1 MLRWA
6 LIFLLIAIVAGSLG
20 FTDVQIVSA
29 TIAQVLFGIF
39 LFGFLMILLFGF
51 ALGSWLSGPR

>member
-6 LIFLLIAIVAGSLG
+6 LIFLLIAIVAGVLG

-29 TIAQVLFGIF
+29 TIARVLFGIF
-39 LFGFLMILLFGF
+39 LFGF
-51 ALGSWLSGPR
+51 

>member
-6 LIFLLIAIVAGSLG
+6 LIFLIIAIVAGVLG

-29 TIAQVLFGIF
+29 TIARVLFGIF
-39 LFGFLMILLFGF
+39 LLGFLLILLFGF
-51 ALGSWLSGPR
+51 VLGSWLTPR

>member
-6 LIFLLIAIVAGSLG
+6 LIFLLIAIGAGVLG
-20 FTDVQIVSA
+20 FTDVEFVSA
-29 TIAQVLFGIF
+29 TIAWVLFGIF

-51 ALGSWLSGPR
+51 VLGSWLTQR

>member
-6 LIFLLIAIVAGSLG
+6 LIFLLIAIVAGVLG

-29 TIAQVLFGIF
+29 TIARVLFGIF

-51 ALGSWLSGPR
+51 ALGSWLTPR